1 MTLILCMQLHMCV
14 ANFYSIISFLTL
26 ESCEVAIPC
35 MDAVFVLDISISIK
49 DDTNFNLMKDFVI
62 NTSHLMNISAECS
75 RAAVILFARNATIKF
90 DLNEYT
96 DVNSLTDAV
105 NKIVYS
111 KIDEEVRTGTNTPA
125 ALDLLQN
132 ASSDGRLGL
141 REGFVHIGVV
151 ITDGRP
157 NLNHEGFSKKV
168 AKNITETAGN
178 RLHEAKIYDQ
188 IYAIGIEGN
197 KPLGGTL
204 SSIADPEQL
213 VFPIAGF
220 NEELFAELR
229 RNISRELCNC
239 KWKHFLKTL
248 HHLSLNTTYLSM

>member
-1 MTLILCMQLHMCV
+1 MCV

-26 ESCEVAIPC
+26 ERCEVAIPC
-35 MDAVFVLDISISIK
+35 MDAVFVLDISKSIEN
-49 DDTNFNLMKDFVI
+49 DTNFNLMKDFVK
-62 NTSHLMNISAECS
+62 NTSHLINISAECS
-75 RAAVILFARNATIKF
+75 HAAVILFARNATIKF

-96 DVNSLTDAV
+96 DITSLTDAV

-111 KIDEEVRTGTNTPA
+111 EIDIEVRTGTNTPA
-125 ALDLLQN
+125 ALDLLRN

-141 REGFVHIGVV
+141 REGFVHIGIV

-157 NLNHEGFSKKV
+157 YLKHEGFSKGK
-168 AKNITETAGN
+168 AIDLTETAGN
-178 RLHEAKIYDQ
+178 RLHEAELYDQ
-188 IYAIGIEGN
+188 IYAIGIKGKKE
-197 KPLGGTL
+197 LGVTL
-204 SSIADPEQL
+204 SFIADPKEL

-220 NEELFAELR
+220 DEELFAELR